1 MRHWDEV
8 REVLGDEFAA
18 EDEGTGRLL
27 LSLGDQ
33 TVLVELVTAFGEPW
47 LTAVA
52 PILPE
57 RDLVRP
63 RSALELSGSLA
74 SGVLAVMEGVLVLRW
89 TSALRPLARSAMDR
103 AMRSI
108 AREAT
113 RLREIEEQLVARRS
127 STFSWAELETMTRT
141 A

>member
-18 EDEGTGRLL
+18 EDKGTGRLL
-27 LSLGDQ
+27 LTLGDQ
-33 TVLVELVTAFGEPW
+33 TVLVELATAFGEPW
-47 LTAVA
+47 LNAVA
-52 PILPE
+52 PILRE
-57 RDLVRP
+57 RELVRP
-63 RSALELSGSLA
+63 RAALELSSSLA